1 MPDDLSTPLD
11 PDRIPDQK
19 FGTVRKG
26 ADPAE
31 VQRYLRRVA
40 AELKSSLEREADLRR
55 QLERI
60 RTVPTPVPTPEPT
73 QIDPIDPSHL
83 TKLLGEE
90 TARVLDAAQA
100 AASEIRA
107 KAEEGVARMLREA
120 REEAMQIRQAAES
133 EVATLNEK
141 ALAELEQTREKVVS
155 ERERATMEAAQIIEE
170 SKREGRS
177 LVIEAQQM
185 RKRMLDDLAERR
197 EQLNEQ
203 IEQLQAGR
211 DRLMAAYDNVRQS
224 VVEATAQLRG
234 ALPGTEEIEVPELPD
249 LPEIDEM
256 PAAVRSSTTPPV
268 SPALPRPV
276 VVTSSTQPKDDA
288 KEDSVEKAEVKA
300 EAKTET
306 KREEKEATTENKEST
321 TSTRSGSARVV
332 RTSSGKASDV
342 FARLREEGEKE
353 AREQKDDDESPA
365 PESKQKA
372 EKNNESSEDSTD
384 DDQRAILRRNDV
396 VQPISSSLT
405 RRLKRELSDEQ
416 NEILAAIT
424 SVKGAV
430 NSHDILPIPEDHLER
445 YDDLVLPAL
454 GEASEAGGRLAGGR
468 PGSRTSVADLSSNL
482 AESIVL
488 PLRERLERC
497 VTQSGGDRDDLAQ
510 SVRAVFREWK
520 GQRVDD
526 VVEAACLA
534 ACNRGYMD
542 KVGKGV
548 KVRWIVAA
556 GDPPSPDCDDNALA
570 GAIDKGTPFPTGHL
584 LPPLQ
589 PGCHCFVVAE

>member
-60 RTVPTPVPTPEPT
+60 RTVPTPTPAPEPT

-234 ALPGTEEIEVPELPD
+234 ALPGAEEIDVPELPD

-256 PAAVRSSTTPPV
+256 PAAVRTSPTPPV

-288 KEDSVEKAEVKA
+288 KEDSVEKAEVKV

-306 KREEKEATTENKEST
+306 KPEEKEAATENKESA

-384 DDQRAILRRNDV
+384 DDQRAILRRNDA

-542 KVGKGV
+542 KIGKGV